1 MTRKRSVNRG
11 VGVVGA
17 AQQRGTAKWRKQRA
31 NPSRTSSETGPGS
44 LEAPYA
50 TGAISRPQCSQ
61 NFVVLRIGSSH
72 HGQSGTIV
80 FSALHF
86 GQL

>member
-1 MTRKRSVNRG
+1 MKRKRSVNR

-44 LEAPYA
+44 
-50 TGAISRPQCSQ
+50 
-61 NFVVLRIGSSH
+61 
-72 HGQSGTIV
+72 
-80 FSALHF
+80 
-86 GQL
+86 